1 MQLSIDK
8 KILPIKLISV
18 RIKIEKYF
26 SGCGAVGSAPALG
39 AGGRTFKSCHPDH
52 SKPTAHY

>member
-1 MQLSIDK
+1 MQLSIYK

-52 SKPTAHY
+52 

>member
-1 MQLSIDK
+1 MPLRIYK

-18 RIKIEKYF
+18 RIKIEKHF

-39 AGGRTFKSCHPDH
+39 AGGRTFKSCHPDQLKH
-52 SKPTAHY
+52 

>member
-1 MQLSIDK
+1 MVRLSASLAQFRNNRSKFI
-8 KILPIKLISV
+8 I
-18 RIKIEKYF
+18 

-52 SKPTAHY
+52 SKLR